1 MKKLLIATALLLST
15 GTAFAQQC
23 GEEQASITPI
33 SVIQGHAWQ
42 SPLLDQEVTTAGTVT
57 ANWTADNELAGF
69 FLQSNEP
76 DDDPLSSEGIFVS
89 VANEQT
95 FT

>member
-33 SVIQGHAWQ
+33 SVIQATLGN
-42 SPLLDQEVTTAGTVT
+42 LLC
-57 ANWTADNELAGF
+57 L
-69 FLQSNEP
+69 
-76 DDDPLSSEGIFVS
+76 IRR
-89 VANEQT
+89 
-95 FT
+95 